1 MVRAG
6 TRKISLL
13 TDLVKYYR
21 TDKKDSTI
29 PRFFISCHATILLN
43 PETCIVYSFITETH
57 IQLSALSNSSFC
69 DQFEI
74 MKTGQNTKFPE
85 NNKNKVSKL
94 RNDELQQQIIIS
106 WFQANGKKPK
116 YQICVAGRNKKVEMK
131 KRLIARKWKKRQDT
145 KFVDSRKT

>member
-13 TDLVKYYR
+13 TDLGKYYR

-43 PETCIVYSFITETH
+43 PETCIVYSFITKTH
-57 IQLSALSNSSFC
+57 IQRSALSNSSFR

-85 NNKNKVSKL
+85 NNKNKSI
-94 RNDELQQQIIIS
+94 E
-106 WFQANGKKPK
+106 FKK
-116 YQICVAGRNKKVEMK
+116 
-131 KRLIARKWKKRQDT
+131 
-145 KFVDSRKT
+145 

>member
-69 DQFEI
+69 DQFRD
-74 MKTGQNTKFPE
+74 NE
-85 NNKNKVSKL
+85 NRAKHQIPREQQKQKY
-94 RNDELQQQIIIS
+94 RN
-106 WFQANGKKPK
+106 
-116 YQICVAGRNKKVEMK
+116 
-131 KRLIARKWKKRQDT
+131 
-145 KFVDSRKT
+145 

>member
-1 MVRAG
+1 MVSAG

-85 NNKNKVSKL
+85 NNKNKSI
-94 RNDELQQQIIIS
+94 EI
-106 WFQANGKKPK
+106 KK
-116 YQICVAGRNKKVEMK
+116 
-131 KRLIARKWKKRQDT
+131 
-145 KFVDSRKT
+145 